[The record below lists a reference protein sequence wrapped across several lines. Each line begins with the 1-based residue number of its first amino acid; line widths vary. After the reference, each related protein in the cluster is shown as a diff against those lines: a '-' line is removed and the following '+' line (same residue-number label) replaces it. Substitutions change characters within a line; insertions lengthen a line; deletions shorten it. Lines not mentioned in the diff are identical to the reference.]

1 MKLFI
6 ITGDMVM
13 SIFASLKKMGAGPI
27 FFVSFFWLLVLRRLY
42 GEKTM
47 RKAKLTWFLSEGEK
61 NDENKWGLA
70 PFILGKSNV
79 F

>member
-6 ITGDMVM
+6 IAGDMVM
-13 SIFASLKKMGAGPI
+13 SIFANLEKMRA
-27 FFVSFFWLLVLRRLY
+27 
-42 GEKTM
+42 
-47 RKAKLTWFLSEGEK
+47 
-61 NDENKWGLA
+61 ENKWGLA